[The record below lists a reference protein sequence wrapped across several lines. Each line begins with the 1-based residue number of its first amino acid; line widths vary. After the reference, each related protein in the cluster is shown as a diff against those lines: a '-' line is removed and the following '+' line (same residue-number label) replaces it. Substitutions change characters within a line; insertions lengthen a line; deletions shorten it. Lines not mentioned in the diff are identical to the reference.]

1 MSPHFKL
8 LNNTEHTEGKRLWCI
23 SERER
28 NIQAA
33 NRREEERQA
42 GCHTSKTGTQ
52 LQQTAETTE
61 HEGERNRRCE
71 RLMDPVTKT
80 QKQASHIIAKLVR

>member
-1 MSPHFKL
+1 MKS
-8 LNNTEHTEGKRLWCI
+8 TGKQVTYYCVY
-23 SERER
+23 EKEEK

-52 LQQTAETTE
+52 LQQTAEITE
-61 HEGERNRRCE
+61 HEGKRNRRCE
-71 RLMDPVTKT
+71 RQMYQVIKT
-80 QKQASHIIAKLVR
+80 EIETR